1 MPSDTRI
8 TQTVDEGP
16 EVTLYVVEGRWTA
29 AAASL
34 AKPVTALARRDR
46 DDRPDPA
53 FAQVFA
59 DDA

>member
-1 MPSDTRI
+1 M
-8 TQTVDEGP
+8 
-16 EVTLYVVEGRWTA
+16 TLYVVEGRWPA

-34 AKPVTALARRDR
+34 AKPVTALVRRDR
-46 DDRPDPA
+46 DDRSDAA